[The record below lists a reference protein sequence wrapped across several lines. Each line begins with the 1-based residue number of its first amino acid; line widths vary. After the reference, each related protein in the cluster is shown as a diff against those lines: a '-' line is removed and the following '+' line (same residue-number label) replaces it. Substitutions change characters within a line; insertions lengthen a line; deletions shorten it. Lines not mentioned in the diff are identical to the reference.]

1 MAEGEPSPSR
11 GRLLRIT
18 AALAAV
24 AAVAGALKLGGVFD
38 DDEASAPEVTAAPAP
53 RQSARPG
60 PEPDVETLGA
70 AGNPVAVAAHGAEA
84 WVADGLD
91 ATAALIEIPYD
102 LPLRTSFSLPGPST
116 AVAVGRGGAWFALQ
130 SERLQRLDLKD
141 PADEPKTYPLDE
153 VPAAV
158 EVNGEGIW
166 TLITDGVDRID
177 PETGEVTDHFAAGG
191 FATDLAVTAT
201 GIWMIADN
209 REVAQVDPK
218 SGDAIGDRVEIPGAE
233 SLVVDDRFAWVV
245 SSSGTVIR
253 LDAGS
258 LSAVGTPIRVP
269 HAVDVAFGGGSVW
282 VAAADGRVTRLD
294 GRTGARVGRPIRVGP
309 HASSIDADGE
319 AVWVVSARGGT
330 VTRITP

>member
-18 AALAAV
+18 AAVAAV

-38 DDEASAPEVTAAPAP
+38 DDEASAPQVTAAPAP
-53 RQSARPG
+53 REPGRPG
-60 PEPDVETLGA
+60 PEPDVETLSG
-70 AGNPVAVAAHGAEA
+70 AGNPVAVAAHGEEA

-102 LPLRTSFSLPGPST
+102 LPLQTSFSLPAPST
-116 AVAVGRGGAWFALQ
+116 AVAVGEDSAWFALQ
-130 SERLQRLDLKD
+130 DEGLQRLDLQD
-141 PADEPKTYPLDE
+141 PADDGKTYPLDE
-153 VPAAV
+153 VPAEV
-158 EVNGEGIW
+158 EVEGDRVW
-166 TLITDGVDRID
+166 TMVTDGVDRID
-177 PETGEVTDHFAAGG
+177 PENGEVVDHFAAGG
-191 FATDLAVTAT
+191 FANALAVTAT
-201 GIWMIADN
+201 GVWMVADN

-218 SGDAIGDRVEIPGAE
+218 SGDAIGERVEIAGAE
-233 SLVVDDRFAWVV
+233 SLAVDDRFAWVV
-245 SSSGTVIR
+245 SSSGTVTR

-269 HAVDVAFGGGSVW
+269 HAVDVAIGGGAVW
-282 VAAADGRVTRLD
+282 VAAADGRVTQLD
-294 GRTGARVGRPIRVGP
+294 GRTGERVGAPIRVGR